1 MVAKL
6 YSYELKTRSAKWP
19 VRKGLLLE
27 WNDGWGEVAPLPGFS
42 AETLEEARE
51 EIETLLPRLA
61 SATPR
66 LPSVQFGINAASRPF
81 SRKMLKIPMGLL
93 NDPRPGFSTL
103 KLKLGHLS
111 IEQAVEYVKRFVGSY
126 RLRLD
131 CNRAWTLDEAL
142 SFASHFS
149 PRDFEYLEEPVHTF
163 QDLLRFSELTHFGI
177 AVDESITQFPCH
189 QIPTLKA
196 IVVKPTVVG
205 VKSSAPYNPRQRA
218 EALYKPMWVARE
230 QAPLPGL
237 KGRSPF
243 VVLSSAYESSLGLL
257 QIARLYEEGDPPPGL
272 DTFRFFEEDLLI
284 PPLVAEEG
292 FLLWPGTNACPIDRT
307 KLCQIA

>member
-6 YSYELKTRSAKWP
+6 YSYELKVRSAKWP

-27 WNDGWGEVAPLPGFS
+27 WNDGWGEIAPLPGFS
-42 AETLEEARE
+42 AETLDEARE
-51 EIETLLPRLA
+51 EIEDFLPCLE

-81 SRKMLKIPMGLL
+81 SRKRLKIPMSLL
-93 NDPRPGFSTL
+93 NNPRPGFSTL

-111 IEQAVEYVKRFVGSY
+111 IEQAVEHVKQFVGSY

-131 CNRAWTLDEAL
+131 CNRSWTLDEAL
-142 SFASHFS
+142 YFASHFS
-149 PRDFEYLEEPVHTF
+149 PSDFEYLEEPVKTF
-163 QDLLRFSELTHFGI
+163 QDLTLFSELTQFGI
-177 AVDESITQFPCH
+177 AVDESIRQFPCH

-196 IVVKPTVVG
+196 IVVKPTIVG
-205 VKSSAPYNPRQRA
+205 VRSSDPYTPC
-218 EALYKPMWVARE
+218 ALTKDLCKPMWVARE
-230 QAPLPGL
+230 QAPLPGF

-257 QIARLYEEGDPPPGL
+257 QIARLYEDEDPFPGL
-272 DTFRFFEEDLLI
+272 DTFRLFEEDLLT
-284 PPLVAEEG
+284 PPLVAEDG
-292 FLLWPGTNACPIDRT
+292 FLFWPGTNGCPIDRT